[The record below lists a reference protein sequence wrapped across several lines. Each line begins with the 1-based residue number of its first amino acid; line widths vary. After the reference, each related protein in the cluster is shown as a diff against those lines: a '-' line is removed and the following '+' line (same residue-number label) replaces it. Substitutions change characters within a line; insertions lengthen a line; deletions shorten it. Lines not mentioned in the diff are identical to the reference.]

1 MISQCF
7 KMSVSMK
14 NSVMAGK
21 LSIFS
26 GFKQAEDSAN
36 CGVILQEQFKHYRGK
51 FESEISRNSNA
62 IYFYYQILFKI
73 IFINSYL

>member
-21 LSIFS
+21 FSIFS

-51 FESEISRNSNA
+51 FES
-62 IYFYYQILFKI
+62 
-73 IFINSYL
+73 